1 MVATPSVHAGSGAE
15 RRQLTV
21 MFCDLVDST
30 VLAERLDPED
40 YREVVGLY
48 QRTCETIIEP
58 FEGRIAQYLG
68 DGLLVYF
75 GHPVAHEDDAR
86 RAVHAGLGILA
97 GLEQLN
103 QRLKAERGVTLAAR
117 LGIHTGLVVVGEM
130 GGRGRQEQLAMGE
143 TPNVASRLQA
153 LAAPDTLLVSAATH
167 RLVHTFFTFQD
178 LAEHTIKGLSAPLRV
193 YRVLEE
199 SGVQSRLEVSRASGL
214 TALVGRQREVDLL
227 ADQWGHVRRG
237 AGRVA
242 LISGEAGLGKSRL
255 VEAVKDHVAGE
266 PHVRL
271 ECRCSPYY
279 QHTALYPLIDLLQRR
294 LGWRREDSA
303 AERLVKL
310 EALVA
315 PYEVPLAE
323 VVPLLAALLTLPL
336 PADRYPPLTLSP
348 QRQRVRTLEAI
359 VSVLRAIATKQPLLF
374 IVEDLHWV
382 DPTTVELLGLLL
394 DQEPQVPLFALLVF
408 RPEFQPPWNGG
419 RDYPR
424 IALTPLS
431 RDETVA
437 MITRV
442 AGDKRMPEPVLQQ
455 LVANTDGNP
464 LFVEEL
470 TKMVLETGLLREVED
485 RYELA
490 APTLTLAIPTTLHD
504 SLIARLDRLG
514 PAKSVAQLAAVLGRT
529 FPYELLQAMS
539 SIDVATLDEALTQLL
554 EAGLLYEQSPRP
566 HARYLFK
573 HALIQEVAYQS
584 LLRSA
589 RQQYHQ
595 RVAETL
601 SEKFPETA
609 ETQPELVAHHYTE
622 AGLGAQAIPYWQRA
636 GERAVGRSANLEAI
650 SHLTK
655 GLTLLAQLPERPP
668 RLQQELALQ
677 ITLGAPLM
685 ATRGYSA
692 QDVEKVFGRALE
704 LCRQIGETP
713 QLFNAL
719 RGLRQFYQIRGDTRT
734 AYELG
739 EQLLRLAERVQD
751 TGQLLEAH
759 NAVGG
764 ALFWMADFALAQEHF
779 EQVIRLYDPQKHR
792 AHVYLYGNDPAV
804 VGHSYASWALWYLG
818 HTDQSLRHLDK
829 MFELASEVALP
840 FTMASALAYASVVH
854 YFRREPRATRER
866 AEQTMAIASEHGFPF
881 WLAMATSLRGW
892 ALCEQGEC
900 AEAIVQLRR
909 GMAISQAL
917 RTDLARPHY
926 LTMLAQALGRTGQFA
941 DAEAVLEEARA
952 TVARQDD
959 RTHDAM
965 DVYHMKG
972 ELLLAQGDER
982 AEEAGRNFAHAIDI
996 ARRQGAKSWELRATI
1011 SLARLMRHQ
1020 GKRAEARQRLAA
1032 IYGWFTEGFDSPD
1045 MQAAKATLQELEA
1058 VSRPV

>member
-1 MVATPSVHAGSGAE
+1 MAATPSVNAVSAAE

-30 VLAERLDPED
+30 ILAERLDPED
-40 YREVVGLY
+40 YREVVELY
-48 QRTCETIIEP
+48 QRTCEAVIEP

-68 DGLLVYF
+68 DGLLIYF

-86 RAVHAGLGILA
+86 RAVHAGLAILEGI
-97 GLEQLN
+97 EQLN
-103 QRLKAERGVTLAAR
+103 QRLTAERGVKLAAR
-117 LGIHTGLVVVGEM
+117 LGIHTGLVVVGAV
-130 GGRGRQEQLAMGE
+130 GGRGRQEQLAVGE

-153 LAAPDTLLVSAATH
+153 LAAPGTLLVSAATH
-167 RLVHTFFTFQD
+167 RLVQSFFTFQD
-178 LAEHTIKGLSAPLRV
+178 LGEHIIKGLSTPLRV

-199 SGVQSRLEVSRASGL
+199 SGAQSRLEVTRASGL

-227 ADQWGHVRRG
+227 VDQWSQVRQG
-237 AGRVA
+237 AGRVV
-242 LISGEAGLGKSRL
+242 LMSGEAGLGKSRL
-255 VEAVKDHVAGE
+255 VEAMKDHVAGE

-279 QHTALYPLIDLLQRR
+279 QHTPLYPLIDLLQRR
-294 LGWRREDSA
+294 MGWRREDSA
-303 AERLVKL
+303 AERLEKL
-310 EALVA
+310 EALLA
-315 PYEVPLAE
+315 PYAVPLPE
-323 VVPLLAALLTLPL
+323 VVPLFAALLTLPL

-348 QRQRVRTLEAI
+348 QRQRVRILEAI
-359 VSVLRAIATKQPLLF
+359 VSMLRAIATRQPLLY

-394 DQEPQVPLFALLVF
+394 GQEPPVPLLALLVF

-419 RDYPR
+419 RDYAR

-437 MITRV
+437 MVTRV
-442 AGDKRMPEPVLQQ
+442 GGDKRMPEPVLQQ

-470 TKMVLETGLLREVED
+470 TKMVLESGLLREVEG

-490 APTLTLAIPTTLHD
+490 APSLTLAIPTTLRD

-514 PAKSVAQLAAVLGRT
+514 AAKSVAQLAAVLGRT
-529 FPYELLQAMS
+529 FPYELLQAIS
-539 SIDVATLDEALTQLL
+539 SVDVATLDDALTQLL

-601 SEKFPETA
+601 SEKFRETA

-622 AGLGAQAIPYWQRA
+622 AGLTAEAIPYWQRA
-636 GERAVGRSANLEAI
+636 GERAVGRSANQEAI

-655 GLTLLAQLPERPP
+655 GLTLLAQLPEGPQRV
-668 RLQQELALQ
+668 QHELALQ
-677 ITLGAPLM
+677 LTLGTPLM

-719 RGLRQFYQIRGDTRT
+719 RGLRQFYQIRGDSRT

-739 EQLLRLAERVQD
+739 EQLLRLARRAQD
-751 TGQLLEAH
+751 TSQLLEAH
-759 NAVGG
+759 NAAGG

-792 AHVYLYGNDPAV
+792 AHVSLYGNDPGV
-804 VGHSYASWALWYLG
+804 VGHSYASWAMWYLG
-818 HTDQSLRHLDK
+818 HADRSLRHADRSIALAT
-829 MFELASEVALP
+829 ELALP
-840 FTMASALAYASVVH
+840 FSKASALWYAAALH
-854 YFRREPRATRER
+854 FFRREPRAAREL
-866 AEQTMAIASEHGFPF
+866 AEQTIAIANEHGFPF
-881 WLAMATSLRGW
+881 WLATATSVRGW
-892 ALCEQGEC
+892 ALCEEGEC
-900 AEAIVQLRR
+900 AEGIAQLRQ

-917 RTDLARPHY
+917 RTDLARSHY
-926 LTMLAQALGRTGQFA
+926 LSMLAHALGRIGQYA
-941 DAEAVLEEARA
+941 DASAVLEEALA
-952 TVARQDD
+952 AVARQDD

-965 DVYHMKG
+965 DVYHAKG
-972 ELLLAQGDER
+972 ELLLAQGDEQT
-982 AEEAGRNFAHAIDI
+982 AEAGRYFGHAINI
-996 ARRQGAKSWELRATI
+996 ARRQGAKSWELRATL
-1011 SLARLMRHQ
+1011 SLARLLQRQ
-1020 GKRAEARQRLAA
+1020 GKRTEAHERLAA
-1032 IYGWFTEGFDSPD
+1032 IHGWFTEGLDSAD
-1045 MQAAKATLQELEA
+1045 MEAATALLQELT
-1058 VSRPV
+1058 

>member
-1 MVATPSVHAGSGAE
+1 MVETPSVNPVSGAE

-30 VLAERLDPED
+30 ALAERLDPED

-48 QRTCETIIEP
+48 QQSCEAIIER

-86 RAVHAGLGILA
+86 RALHAGLGILA

-103 QRLKAERGVTLAAR
+103 QRLRTERGVTLAAR
-117 LGIHTGLVVVGEM
+117 LGVHTGLVVVGEV

-153 LAAPDTLLVSAATH
+153 LAAPGTLLVSAATH
-167 RLVHTFFTFQD
+167 RLVHTFFTFED
-178 LAEHTIKGLSAPLRV
+178 LAEHSIKGLSAPLRV

-199 SGVQSRLEVSRASGL
+199 SGVQSRLEVTRASGL

-227 ADQWGHVRRG
+227 ADQWTQVRHG
-237 AGRVA
+237 AGRVV
-242 LISGEAGLGKSRL
+242 LMSGEAGLGKSRL
-255 VEAVKDHVAGE
+255 VEAVKNHVAGE

-303 AERLVKL
+303 AERLEKL
-310 EALVA
+310 EALLA
-315 PYEVPLAE
+315 PYEVPVPD

-359 VSVLRAIATKQPLLF
+359 VSMLRAIATRQPLLF

-394 DQEPQVPLFALLVF
+394 DQEPPVPLFALLVF

-424 IALTPLS
+424 ITLTPLS

-437 MITRV
+437 MVTRV
-442 AGDKRMPEPVLQQ
+442 AGDKPIPESVLQQ

-470 TKMVLETGLLREVED
+470 TKMVLETGLLREVGD

-490 APTLTLAIPTTLHD
+490 APSLTLAIPTTLHD

-529 FPYELLQAMS
+529 FSYELLQAMS
-539 SIDVATLDEALTQLL
+539 SGDLATMDEALAQLL

-584 LLRSA
+584 LLRSV

-595 RVAETL
+595 RVAGTL
-601 SEKFPETA
+601 SEKFPEIA

-636 GERAVGRSANLEAI
+636 GERAVGRSASQEAI

-655 GLTLLAQLPERPP
+655 GLTLLAQLPEGPQ
-668 RLQQELALQ
+668 RLQYELALQ
-677 ITLGAPLM
+677 LTLGAPLM

-713 QLFNAL
+713 QLFSAL

-734 AYELG
+734 AYELS
-739 EQLLRLAERVQD
+739 EQLLRLAERGQD
-751 TGQLLEAH
+751 TGQVLEAH
-759 NAVGG
+759 NALGG
-764 ALFWMADFALAQEHF
+764 ALYWIGDFSLAEEHF
-779 EQVIRLYDPQKHR
+779 EQVIGRYDPQKHR
-792 AHVYLYGNDPAV
+792 VHVALYGNDPGV
-804 VGHSYASWALWYLG
+804 VGYSYAAWALWYLG
-818 HTDQSLRHLDK
+818 YPDQSLRHIEK
-829 MFELASEVALP
+829 AIALATEVAFP
-840 FTMASALAYASVVH
+840 FSMASALAYGAALH

-866 AEQTMAIASEHGFPF
+866 AEQAMAISNEHGFPF
-881 WLAMATSLRGW
+881 WLGMATSLRGW
-892 ALCEQGEC
+892 ALSEQGDC
-900 AEAIVQLRR
+900 AGAIVHLRQ

-917 RTDLARPHY
+917 RTELARPHF
-926 LTMLAQALGRTGQFA
+926 LTMLAQAHGRAGQFA
-941 DAEAVLEEARA
+941 DASGALEEALA
-952 TVARQDD
+952 IVARQDD
-959 RTHDAM
+959 RTYDTV
-965 DVYHMKG
+965 DVYHAKG
-972 ELLLAQGDER
+972 ELLLAQGDEQG
-982 AEEAGRNFAHAIDI
+982 AEAGRCFGHAIEI
-996 ARRQGAKSWELRATI
+996 ARRQGAKSLELRATLG
-1011 SLARLMRHQ
+1011 LARLLQRQ
-1020 GKRAEARQRLAA
+1020 EKRAEAHQRLAA

-1045 MQAAKATLQELEA
+1045 MQAAKAMLQELA
-1058 VSRPV
+1058 